1 MELKHKP
8 ETKVLLLE
16 LCLQLLDQIPATQFS
31 IRENLRQDAR
41 QLVKELLREYKRDV
55 LREGM
60 EGIQKNLW
68 QMFRSWL
75 IPSWLEKG
83 WAGVL
88 HEKEKKENDK

>member
-16 LCLQLLDQIPATQFS
+16 LCLQLLDQISAVRYS
-31 IRENLRQDAR
+31 VRENLRQEAL
-41 QLVKELLREYKRDV
+41 QAVKELLREYKRDV

>member
-16 LCLQLLDQIPATQFS
+16 LCLQLLDQISAVRYS
-31 IRENLRQDAR
+31 VRENLRQEAR
-41 QLVKELLREYKRDV
+41 QAVKEMIREYRRDV